1 MVGVKPTPRLPPPGK
16 AGIRRPPVER
26 LASLKRPNPTP
37 IRRPQSIHVPQNHQQ
52 QQQQQQ
58 AQKSGATVP
67 PKTSKCPN
75 PSCPDPNIVEDDGQK
90 VCAGCGTVI
99 SESNIVSE
107 VTFGEA
113 SSGAAI
119 VQGTFVGADQ
129 SHGRSFGPGFQRG
142 GGIESREITEQNGN
156 RYIAQLSRALNIPES
171 ASKAGG
177 QVFKLAVGLNFI
189 QGRRTKTVAA
199 VALYIA
205 CRRQDGNT
213 VMLIDFADV
222 LMINVFKLGRAY
234 KALLDELKLGGN
246 HFIMNPIDPESLIY
260 RFSKQLEFGPAMM
273 QVASEAVRI
282 VQRMNRDWMITGR
295 RPAGI
300 CGAALILAARMNNFR
315 RTVREVVYVVKV
327 TELTIHQRLNEFKAT
342 ESGGLTV
349 DEFRS
354 VQLETCHDPP
364 SFSHSKDKKA
374 TAQGKKRKA
383 AEVEAGVDAEQ
394 SEASLSAT
402 QSKAPRVDADGFAIP
417 EIPIDP
423 ALLSSDKQHEPSK
436 NVGTVGE
443 PGLQSDGKRTRPKGS
458 RNAPYPEPTE
468 SELASES
475 ALEDEMTALLSS
487 SSDLV
492 TSTTKPATET
502 TNAEVTTQHTS
513 TTNGDNGTDHQNAE
527 TNTAADDST
536 TPPQTQQ
543 PVSSD
548 IEINPLEFEDDP
560 EVQFCLLS
568 PAEVEIKERIWV
580 HENKDYLRT
589 QQAKALRK
597 ALAEAGSDPSRSGAH
612 RPRKRRKGRIGDV
625 TYLSGESKNAD
636 GESVA
641 GSRASTPAEAT
652 RLMLERRGF
661 SKKINYQLF
670 EQMYGDNDEA
680 ANEEGG
686 NIITVKRKDSE
697 SDGSRRS
704 RSRSVSVSRS
714 VRGSSIASEGGGIFG
729 GRASGNRSK
738 LLKPIRTPVK
748 STMKKPAVPAV
759 APASTSSSKPAIEP
773 TSKETLQPSA
783 TPTAASNK
791 VSTAAKAAPAPAP
804 APAKQQPQSTDPN
817 EEILGYLPDA
827 EEDELP
833 AGAEDVDEDDEEE
846 EDEEEED
853 DGVEAAFAGNYYD
866 EGSDGG
872 YDDDY
877 F

>member
-1 MVGVKPTPRLPPPGK
+1 
-16 AGIRRPPVER
+16 
-26 LASLKRPNPTP
+26 
-37 IRRPQSIHVPQNHQQ
+37 
-52 QQQQQQ
+52 
-58 AQKSGATVP
+58 
-67 PKTSKCPN
+67 
-75 PSCPDPNIVEDDGQK
+75 
-90 VCAGCGTVI
+90 
-99 SESNIVSE
+99 
-107 VTFGEA
+107 
-113 SSGAAI
+113 
-119 VQGTFVGADQ
+119 
-129 SHGRSFGPGFQRG
+129 
-142 GGIESREITEQNGN
+142 
-156 RYIAQLSRALNIPES
+156 
-171 ASKAGG
+171 
-177 QVFKLAVGLNFI
+177 
-189 QGRRTKTVAA
+189 
-199 VALYIA
+199 
-205 CRRQDGNT
+205 
-213 VMLIDFADV
+213 
-222 LMINVFKLGRAY
+222 
-234 KALLDELKLGGN
+234 
-246 HFIMNPIDPESLIY
+246 MNPIDPESLIY

-374 TAQGKKRKA
+374 ALQGKKRKA
-383 AEVEAGVDAEQ
+383 AEVETGADAGRDQV
-394 SEASLSAT
+394 SLRVVQA
-402 QSKAPRVDADGFAIP
+402 KAPRVDADGFAIP

-423 ALLSSDKQHEPSK
+423 ALLASDKQQEPSE
-436 NVGTVGE
+436 NSGAVNE
-443 PGLQSDGKRTRPKGS
+443 YGLQNDGKRSKPKGS
-458 RNAPYPEPTE
+458 RSAPYPEPTE

-487 SSDLV
+487 NSDLV
-492 TSTTKPATET
+492 NSTAKPTTDT
-502 TNAEVTTQHTS
+502 TNTEIAQPKPTED
-513 TTNGDNGTDHQNAE
+513 GDKDADHQDTEPNAY
-527 TNTAADDST
+527 TDDST
-536 TPPQTQQ
+536 TPPKPQQ

-548 IEINPLEFEDDP
+548 VEISPLEFEDDP

-625 TYLSGESKNAD
+625 TYLSRESKNAD

-680 ANEEGG
+680 ANEEAGS
-686 NIITVKRKDSE
+686 IITVKRKDSE
-697 SDGSRRS
+697 SDASRRS

-748 STMKKPAVPAV
+748 STMKKSAAPAVV
-759 APASTSSSKPAIEP
+759 PASTSPSKPAVEP
-773 TSKETLQPSA
+773 TSKEITQPSA
-783 TPTAASNK
+783 FQMVP
-791 VSTAAKAAPAPAP
+791 KADVEATVTTAPAPAP
-804 APAKQQPQSTDPN
+804 GKLKSQQQPTDPN

-833 AGAEDVDEDDEEE
+833 AGAEDVDDEDEEE
-846 EDEEEED
+846 DDEEEED

-866 EGSDGG
+866 EGSEGG